1 MKEYI
6 IDYNRY
12 LIPDDKIEEFEILIE
27 KLPGWVGMYIAELEK
42 DWDLYKVN

>member
-12 LIPDDKIEEFEILIE
+12 LIPEDKVREFELLIG
-27 KLPGWVGMYIAELEK
+27 KLPGWMGMYIVELEK
-42 DWDLYKVN
+42 DWESYKVN